1 MARTIVLKFAAAALM
16 AGGLA
21 AAAFA
26 QGRPVE
32 VAANH
37 TTLVRLPADAA
48 ALVIG
53 NETIADAALYDA
65 RTVFVTGIARGQ
77 TNLMALD
84 ADGQVIYASDLVVGS
99 AGSASVQV
107 YRNNQGSRFVCAP
120 NCELAPSE
128 GEQAQAAEGA
138 GLSGAR

>member
-1 MARTIVLKFAAAALM
+1 MARTIVLKTVAAALM

-65 RTVFVTGIARGQ
+65 RTVFVTGKGLGR
-77 TNLMALD
+77 TNMMALD
-84 ADGQVIYASDLVVGS
+84 GEGRVLYAADLVVSSGS
-99 AGSASVQV
+99 RGAVQV
-107 YRNNQGSRFVCAP
+107 YRGNDGARFVCAP
-120 NCELAPSE
+120 NCEI
-128 GEQAQAAEGA
+128 AAEDGA
-138 GLSGAR
+138 GTD